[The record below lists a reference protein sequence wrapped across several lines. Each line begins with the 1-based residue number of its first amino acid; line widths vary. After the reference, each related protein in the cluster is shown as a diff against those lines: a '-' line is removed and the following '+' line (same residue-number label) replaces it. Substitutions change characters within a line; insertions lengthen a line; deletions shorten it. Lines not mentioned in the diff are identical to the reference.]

1 MTLKKRLYTA
11 AETAAAI
18 GEVVAPYEAENVG
31 PVLKHFPGYG
41 NAADSHTGVVYDD
54 RDLAAFE
61 DGAFLPF
68 KAGIDAGADCVLVTH
83 NIVPCVDGEAPASL
97 SAAWHAVLRDTLGFA
112 GVIIT
117 DDLSMGGV
125 TDYTDGASAA
135 VAAVL
140 AGNDMLCCT
149 DFETQIPAVLRAVE
163 DGTISEARI
172 DESVLRILRW
182 KLERGVI
189 AAQTE

>member
-1 MTLKKRLYTA
+1 M
-11 AETAAAI
+11 
-18 GEVVAPYEAENVG
+18 
-31 PVLKHFPGYG
+31 
-41 NAADSHTGVVYDD
+41 YDD

-149 DFETQIPAVLRAVE
+149 DFETQIPAILRAVE

-182 KLERGVI
+182 KLERGII
-189 AAQTE
+189 AARTE